1 MKLKKI
7 KNNKGFTLI
16 ELIIALSVISII
28 LMAFYSIINS
38 SIKHNVKNEK
48 DIKSLNIAQSEIESL
63 RNEIKSSNSSI
74 NIYDDEG
81 NILITIPE
89 SEDIIWKE
97 TEIEENGEKKNI
109 DIVDIIEIKLDGT
122 YGKYKDYMA
131 DTDDGS
137 KDSSTLQ
144 YYRTLDSDPT
154 EYVVKLNLSREKKAS
169 KCMYVINVSVSPTN
183 KNFSKKEIVLTTNVL
198 SK

>member
-1 MKLKKI
+1 MKLNKI
-7 KNNKGFTLI
+7 RNNNGFTLI
-16 ELIIALSVISII
+16 ELIIALSVVSII

-48 DIKSLNIAQSEIESL
+48 DIKALNIAQSEVESL

-81 NILITIPE
+81 NVLITIAE
-89 SEDIIWKE
+89 SEDIIWKD
-97 TEIEENGEKKNI
+97 NGEKKNI
-109 DIVDIIEIKLDGT
+109 DIVDIITD
-122 YGKYKDYMA
+122 GKYKDYMA
-131 DTDDGS
+131 DTDKGG

-154 EYVVKLNLSREKKAS
+154 KYIVKLNLSREKKAS
-169 KCMYVINVSVSPTN
+169 KYMYIINVRVSPTN